1 MLCLL
6 IARTRAYAPR
16 ARRTVQAE
24 KERFMQVMDAE
35 VKVTKKVVELDEL
48 SLPEL
53 KMKVKELGG
62 KPRNLR
68 KHELKLELGQL
79 LGRSLSTGVELLTPE
94 DKNDDKANV
103 CIIPATFDQLIAHK
117 TPITSSTS
125 APESVS
131 SVQIANTTSSSE
143 GVDGEGV
150 EIVRWQSKVKKLSPH
165 NANSLTSDQ
174 SAPRPVSSSSSG
186 SDRCYSYHQKFPT
199 GPERNSRLKAVS
211 DSADMELTFL
221 GTASCTPSTS
231 RGVSCVAFRSTS
243 QMWLFD
249 CGESTQLQLQK
260 SCLKASRVNKI
271 FITHTH
277 GDHLFGLAGVL
288 CMLGQAS
295 MEARRTGDASDP
307 VEIYGP
313 EGIRNYLRSVIS
325 LSYSRIVIPHRIHE
339 IKDVPYLHGHFARR
353 PVSDNNIQTQYS
365 ASYGEIRGGRDIY
378 PDSNVRSY
386 ILT

>member
-1 MLCLL
+1 
-6 IARTRAYAPR
+6 
-16 ARRTVQAE
+16 
-24 KERFMQVMDAE
+24 MQVMDAE

-94 DKNDDKANV
+94 NKNDDKANV
-103 CIIPATFDQLIAHK
+103 CIIPATFDQLITHK
-117 TPITSSTS
+117 APTTSVNSAANSLSSVQTPITYSNS

-131 SVQIANTTSSSE
+131 SVQTANTTSPSSE

-150 EIVRWQSKVKKLSPH
+150 EIIRWQSKVKKLSPH
-165 NANSLTSDQ
+165 STNPLTSDQ
-174 SAPRPVSSSSSG
+174 SAPRPVSSSSSAH
-186 SDRCYSYHQKFPT
+186 SDKCYSYHQKFPT

-288 CMLGQAS
+288 CMLGQAN

-353 PVSDNNIQTQYS
+353 PVSDSNIQTQYS
-365 ASYGEIRGGRDIY
+365 ANYGEQRGGRDIY
-378 PDSNVRSY
+378 PDSNVRS
-386 ILT
+386 